1 MCAGC
6 ALLAMSGASGARA
19 GMRVLR
25 VRWLTPRRLHVATI
39 AIFILAIVVSS
50 VGLSGSDSRT
60 SCEAFAASPQVLHDP
75 AAANVARPAFS
86 CNTNTAATT
95 GLQAP
100 EP

>member
-39 AIFILAIVVSS
+39 AIFILAIAVSS

-60 SCEAFAASPQVLHDP
+60 ACQASAASPQVLHES
-75 AAANVARPAFS
+75 AAANVTRPAS
-86 CNTNTAATT
+86 LCNTNTAATT
-95 GLQAP
+95 GLPTP